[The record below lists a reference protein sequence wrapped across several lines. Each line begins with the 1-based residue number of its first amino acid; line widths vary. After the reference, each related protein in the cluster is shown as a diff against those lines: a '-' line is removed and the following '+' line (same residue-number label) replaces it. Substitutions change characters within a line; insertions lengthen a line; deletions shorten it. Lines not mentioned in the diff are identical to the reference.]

1 MCHRNRRAGRL
12 GGYCR
17 TEALTA
23 TVGGPIRFASL
34 MASAPAFCNA
44 SRNCG
49 VGSKSIPDWLR
60 ARQGGGYRPAVD
72 QAFELALVERLIG
85 RLRGSTP
92 RRQTQRCGRTARKV
106 IFSFIRNPGLR
117 NPTARG
123 PGLVWAR
130 FRINV
135 CTIVR
140 CFEDSIKPHP
150 SGNPSQRSAFTINT
164 SPRSPKVQVHV
175 STSQS
180 VTHAD
185 DTQSRKAAD
194 FAALRNALT
203 L

>member
-1 MCHRNRRAGRL
+1 MRHRNRRAGRL

-44 SRNCG
+44 SGNCG

-92 RRQTQRCGRTARKV
+92 GRQTQRCGRDGEESDLQLHPKPWPPEPHRSRPRTRLGPFPDQRAHPLYDALKTQSSRTHQATRRNDQHLPLTHRLGARK
-106 IFSFIRNPGLR
+106 
-117 NPTARG
+117 
-123 PGLVWAR
+123 
-130 FRINV
+130 
-135 CTIVR
+135 
-140 CFEDSIKPHP
+140 
-150 SGNPSQRSAFTINT
+150 
-164 SPRSPKVQVHV
+164 
-175 STSQS
+175 
-180 VTHAD
+180 
-185 DTQSRKAAD
+185 SR
-194 FAALRNALT
+194 RT
-203 L
+203 